1 MSSPSPL
8 PAESVIAGYTIE
20 EVIGRGATA
29 VVYRAAHPG
38 RDERVAL
45 KLIAPDAHQ
54 GGDGQERFERE
65 ARLAAAVVHPGILPV
80 YEVGEHLGRSFVAM
94 KLAPGDLADLLRE
107 ERRLEPARA
116 AALVSQLASALDA
129 AHAHGLLHRDVKP
142 SNVLLDEDE
151 GEERAYLSDFGV
163 ARATFADREL
173 RAGELVG
180 TVGYVSPEQIRGEP
194 VDRRT
199 DVYALGCLL
208 YECLTGR
215 VPYASRDALGTLWGH
230 LHDEPPQPSLLV
242 PGLPRGL
249 DDVVRNAL
257 AKSVE
262 ARFGSAG
269 ELADAART
277 ASGRRSPRPKA
288 AAPERPANTNLTP
301 PTSSFLGRDEELRE
315 ARLKLET
322 TRLLTVIGPG
332 GAGKTR
338 FSIELARRAHDGRS
352 ANYGG
357 GVFVCFL
364 AALRDPALVLPTIA
378 QTLSVSERQGNSA
391 LDALSAQIAGERVLL
406 LLDNAEHL
414 PSAVAEL
421 AQLLAACPT
430 LTLLVTSRERLRLTE
445 ELTYELPPLAPEA
458 SVALFCER
466 AACDPSEPVSE
477 LCNRLEGLPLAI
489 ELAAANMS
497 LLPPEEI
504 LARLSERLDLLRG
517 GRDADPRQ
525 GTLRATI
532 EWSYNLLA
540 IEARTLFARLSVFA
554 GGCTRQAA
562 EAVCE
567 AELGSLES
575 LVDKSL
581 LRRSGDRYWML
592 ETIREFAA
600 DRLEE
605 SGDAE
610 ERRRRHAAYAA
621 TLIER
626 LEPELGRWR
635 TVETVNRPESDHP
648 NFVRAIEW
656 ALENDAELAR
666 DLFARLRHV
675 WWERG
680 HEGWVLSERVL
691 ASAPASPTL
700 GHAAALHTA
709 ACLAMAYGD
718 PGEAVALDE
727 QALAIYEEL
736 DAGPLRVGMTLAFL
750 GGLYQASGRPGGRE
764 TIERGLAFLQ
774 AAGDEYGVTN
784 AMGNLG
790 NFALQDGDFVSAA
803 RLSGEAAAR
812 AHAHGFEL
820 QEATA
825 TCNHALALVRLGDSR
840 AAEVAGAALRLGAES
855 RMNFWIG
862 LSLLSVAAVAASAEP
877 RRAALLLGAADAE
890 LEGARLGD
898 AEQAVYEQAATA
910 ARDALGAAFFEQSLE
925 EGRMLGRDAAVKLGL
940 GSSHNPT

>member
-1 MSSPSPL
+1 MSLLGLL
-8 PAESVIAGYTIE
+8 PAKSEIAGYTIE
-20 EVIGRGATA
+20 EVLGRGATA
-29 VVYRAAHPG
+29 VVYRATNPS

-45 KLIAPDAHQ
+45 KLIASDAHLR
-54 GGDGQERFERE
+54 GDGRERFERE
-65 ARLAAAVVHPGILPV
+65 ARLAAAVVHRGILPV
-80 YEVGEHLGRSFVAM
+80 YEVGEHEGRSFVAM
-94 KLAPGDLADLLRE
+94 KLAPGDLAALLRE

-116 AALVSQLASALDA
+116 AELVSQLASALDA

-173 RAGELVG
+173 YPGELVG
-180 TVGYVSPEQIRGEP
+180 TVGYASPEQIRGEP

-230 LHDEPPQPSLLV
+230 LHGEPPQPSLLV

-249 DDVVRNAL
+249 DDVVRSGL
-257 AKSVE
+257 AKNPA

-269 ELADAART
+269 ELGDAAC
-277 ASGRRSPRPKA
+277 AALERRSPLSKM
-288 AAPERPANTNLTP
+288 AAPERIANTNLTA
-301 PTSSFLGRDEELRE
+301 PTSSFIGREEELGQAKLE
-315 ARLKLET
+315 LET
-322 TRLLTVIGPG
+322 TRLLTVTGPG

-338 FSIELARRAHDGRS
+338 FSIELARRARDLHSSD
-352 ANYGG
+352 YGG

-378 QTLSVSERQGNSA
+378 QTLSVSEQGDSA
-391 LDALSAQIAGERVLL
+391 LGALTAHIAGKRVLL

-414 PSAVAEL
+414 PSAGSQL
-421 AQLLAACPT
+421 AQLLAACPA
-430 LTLLVTSRERLRLTE
+430 LTLLVTSREPLHLTG
-445 ELTYELPPLAPEA
+445 ELAYELPPLAPEA
-458 SVALFCER
+458 SVTLFCAR
-466 AACDPSEPVSE
+466 AACDPSEPVKD
-477 LCNRLEGLPLAI
+477 LCGRLEGLPLAI

-497 LLPPEEI
+497 LLPPEEL
-504 LARLSERLDLLRG
+504 LARLTERLDLLRA
-517 GRDADPRQ
+517 GREADPRQ

-540 IEARTLFARLSVFA
+540 IEARSLFARLSVFA
-554 GGCTRQAA
+554 GGCTREAA

-567 AELGSLES
+567 AELDSLES

-600 DRLEE
+600 DQLEE
-605 SGDAE
+605 SGEAE
-610 ERRRRHAAYAA
+610 ERRRLHAAYSA
-621 TLIER
+621 TLIAR

-635 TVETVNRPESDHP
+635 HVETINRPESDHL

-656 ALENDAELAR
+656 ALDNDGELAH

-680 HEGWVLSERVL
+680 HEGWVLAERVL
-691 ASAPASPTL
+691 ASAPACPTL
-700 GHAAALHTA
+700 AYAAALHTA
-709 ACLAMAYGD
+709 ACLAMAYRD
-718 PGEAVALDE
+718 PAEAVRLDE
-727 QALAIYEEL
+727 QALAIYEKL

-750 GGLYQASGRPGGRE
+750 GGLYQMSGRPDGRE

-784 AMGNLG
+784 ATGNLG
-790 NFALQDGDFVSAA
+790 NFALQDGDFAAAA
-803 RLSGEAAAR
+803 RLSADAAAR

-820 QEATA
+820 QEATS
-825 TCNHALALVRLGDSR
+825 TCNQALALVLLADPR
-840 AAEVAGAALRLGAES
+840 ADEIAVAALRLGAES
-855 RMNFWIG
+855 RMSFWIG
-862 LSLLSVAAVAASAEP
+862 LSLLPVAAVAAAADP
-877 RRAALLLGAADAE
+877 RRAALLVGAADAE
-890 LEGARLGD
+890 LEGAQLGQ
-898 AEQAVYEQAATA
+898 AEQAVYEQAATTV
-910 ARDALGAAFFEQSLE
+910 REALGATLFEQLRK
-925 EGRMLGRDAAVKLGL
+925 EGRGLGRDAAVQLGL
-940 GSSHNPT
+940 GSGDSRT